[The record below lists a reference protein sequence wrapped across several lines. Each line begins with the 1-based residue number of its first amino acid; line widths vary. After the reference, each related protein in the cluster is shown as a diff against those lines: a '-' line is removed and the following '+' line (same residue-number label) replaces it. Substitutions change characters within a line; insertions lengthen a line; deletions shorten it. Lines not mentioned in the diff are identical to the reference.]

1 MVGDS
6 VVDLEGVDD
15 DKEKKGSIPLLKER
29 VEDKEDQEVPEL
41 KVMALA
47 KKVKKERV
55 VKKEEEGSTDDFS
68 DDEDLEQGLVL
79 KEVVVREARMVKQV
93 ETMVSLMVER
103 EKIALD
109 DRIDHLDHDVKEEV
123 AAVRVK
129 EVSEMA
135 SNVLE
140 EAEVVEIV
148 DEVVVEIVD
157 LVAEA
162 VKKVVEEKEKLNRYV
177 IFGHRSFSKLPFHRM
192 VRIPFKRLSWRND
205 NNLESR
211 TKGSLCV
218 ASIRVLPFRPIIT
231 N

>member
-1 MVGDS
+1 MQRIVDILDQAGEEVVAVGDS

-123 AAVRVK
+123 AAAVRVK

-157 LVAEA
+157 LVEEA
-162 VKKVVEEKEKLNRYV
+162 VKKVVEEKEKLNRFV
-177 IFGHRSFSKLPFHRM
+177 IFGHCSFSKLRF
-192 VRIPFKRLSWRND
+192 SQN
-205 NNLESR
+205 
-211 TKGSLCV
+211 GSDSVQEAVV
-218 ASIRVLPFRPIIT
+218 A
-231 N
+231 